1 MQINRGEM
9 IDDTRKARTARIQQS
24 VKLSTD
30 IQDPSDPNQIS
41 AKIEPHGCQI
51 EQSDLDY
58 IIMDGDLQLSPEERK
73 LKLAD
78 AEDLSPKLHLE
89 ISSKFNFSE
98 GFSALITSVGIKGS
112 LRKAGDGV
120 TYFGSVNKESSFN
133 ELNDFLIAMPDS
145 DKDDRNLGRHFQIY
159 YSLAETKYYIRDL
172 GRGFGAFMKIG
183 TSYVL
188 KSDSLINIGDAY
200 IVVSFGDEETQ
211 QNSEKSCLTSD
222 TSLALHLKVYSGTQ
236 KIEPL

>member
-1 MQINRGEM
+1 M

-24 VKLSTD
+24 VKISTD
-30 IQDPSDPNQIS
+30 IQDPADQNQMS
-41 AKIEPHGCQI
+41 SKIEPQGCLI

-58 IIMDGDLQLSPEERK
+58 IIMDGDLQLTQEERK
-73 LKLAD
+73 KRLKAVE
-78 AEDLSPKLHLE
+78 ASSTKLQLE

-98 GFSALITSVGIKGS
+98 GFSIMISSIGIEGS
-112 LRKAGDGV
+112 LRKAEDGI
-120 TYFGSVNKESSFN
+120 TYFGSVNKDSSIN
-133 ELNDFLIAMPDS
+133 ELNDFLIPMPDS
-145 DKDDRNLGRHFQIY
+145 DKDERNLGRHFQIY
-159 YSLAETKYYIRDL
+159 FSLSDSKYYIRDL

-200 IVVSFGDEETQ
+200 IVVSFGDDETQ
-211 QNSEKSCLTSD
+211 QNSDKSCVTDSSLT
-222 TSLALHLKVYSGTQ
+222 LHLKVYSGTQ